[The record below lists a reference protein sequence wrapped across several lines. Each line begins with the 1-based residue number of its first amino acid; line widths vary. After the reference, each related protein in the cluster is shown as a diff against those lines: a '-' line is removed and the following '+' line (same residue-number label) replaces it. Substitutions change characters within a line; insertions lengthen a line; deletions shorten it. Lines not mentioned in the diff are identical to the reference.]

1 MGSRFVAQVFPEL
14 SALGPLAGAVMPG
27 FLRTM
32 FLLFYFLYQIILFF
46 PPSLFPFF
54 PDFFSSLTG
63 SPAFQAALNSL
74 LAEDD
79 LEFRMLLPPLSDAE
93 TTGM

>member
-14 SALGPLAGAVMPG
+14 SELGPLAGAVMPG
-27 FLRTM
+27 FLHTM
-32 FLLFYFLYQIILFF
+32 FLLFYFLCQII
-46 PPSLFPFF
+46 LFPFF

-79 LEFRMLLPPLSDAE
+79 LEFRMLLPPLSGAE
-93 TTGM
+93 TKGM

>member
-46 PPSLFPFF
+46 PPSLSPFF
-54 PDFFSSLTG
+54 PDFSSLTG

-79 LEFRMLLPPLSDAE
+79 LEFRMLLPPLSGAE
-93 TTGM
+93 TKGM